1 MSSVRNRVYELIYIV
16 QPDASAEERQKILDR
31 LKKAVEDFKATI
43 VKHEDWDKRKLA
55 YDIKYQSTFVS
66 KGYYQYLVIEGKPG
80 ISQELER
87 ILRQFDTCIRFM
99 TIRYDDMEELNA
111 LNKAKAE
118 ESVEG

>member
-1 MSSVRNRVYELIYIV
+1 VYELIYIV
-16 QPDASAEERQKILDR
+16 QPNASEEDRNKISDR
-31 LKKAVEDFKATI
+31 LKKAVEEYKAT
-43 VKHEDWDKRKLA
+43 VAKQEYWGSRKLA
-55 YDIKYQSTFVS
+55 YDIKYQSSFVS
-66 KGYYQYLVIEGKPG
+66 KGHYYYLVIEGKPG

-118 ESVEG
+118 ETVEG